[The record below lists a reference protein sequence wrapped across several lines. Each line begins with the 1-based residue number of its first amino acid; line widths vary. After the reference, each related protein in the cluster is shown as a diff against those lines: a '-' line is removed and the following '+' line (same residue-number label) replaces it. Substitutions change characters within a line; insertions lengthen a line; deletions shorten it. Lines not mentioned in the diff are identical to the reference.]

1 MHYFLHAIVD
11 IFRYYTS
18 LTLVEW
24 LLALDITSIGTV
36 NSERKGLKVLCS
48 KDSDRDT
55 PSSIFYQLDDNEQI
69 TATSYMT
76 KTKSGRRR
84 NTVVL
89 SSHPQIYR
97 VTDDDIKKP
106 AIIKVYDFTKGIVML
121 SYYTFLSKVQYPFL
135 HFNSSNRIILIIDSI
150 KHCTCET
157 RQGHYIM
164 QHTCALCIY
173 IITS

>member
-55 PSSIFYQLDDNEQI
+55 PSSIFLSTRRQWTDNSHKLYDKNKVRTTQKYCHFI
-69 TATSYMT
+69 
-76 KTKSGRRR
+76 KS
-84 NTVVL
+84 
-89 SSHPQIYR
+89 SA
-97 VTDDDIKKP
+97 DI
-106 AIIKVYDFTKGIVML
+106 
-121 SYYTFLSKVQYPFL
+121 SR
-135 HFNSSNRIILIIDSI
+135 HR
-150 KHCTCET
+150 
-157 RQGHYIM
+157 
-164 QHTCALCIY
+164 
-173 IITS
+173 